1 MQKASCP
8 ARLRPVT
15 GAADGL
21 DRKRPTPLTLNDA
34 GLTFHSVDFNPLSTD
49 NRSGNAST
57 DACRSIRAE
66 AGLVPASPLHS
77 QP

>member
-8 ARLRPVT
+8 ARLRPAK

-34 GLTFHSVDFNPLSTD
+34 GLTFHSVDFNPSSTD
-49 NRSGNAST
+49 NRSGSAST
-57 DACRSIRAE
+57 DACCSIRAE
-66 AGLVPASPLHS
+66 AGLKPASPLRS
-77 QP
+77 RP